1 MTTTDR
7 TVTPTDAIRFDGRLT
22 ILPELGL
29 IGGEEEGGGPPVS
42 TGTVPMPPRVEA
54 GDRHILLSRLAGRSL
69 EEIAIELNLPTET
82 VARRVEWLRDQL
94 TAVG

>member
-1 MTTTDR
+1 
-7 TVTPTDAIRFDGRLT
+7 
-22 ILPELGL
+22 
-29 IGGEEEGGGPPVS
+29 
-42 TGTVPMPPRVEA
+42 MPPRVEA

-69 EEIAIELNLPTET
+69 EEIAIELNLPTEA